1 MIDKKFTIAKT
12 GAGVKLKDFK
22 PPVPGLT
29 TKPSVIIGKAVV
41 QALQK
46 TFIVTGTEEEDQTAI
61 ASRQFN
67 TPVYSD
73 ITFEGSSYTDENN
86 NTITFQTVNI
96 QLVLLTVMNQ
106 KNIIR
111 TSLQGRNGDVLE
123 YISDGNYQIKVEGKI
138 FGNGANNY
146 PQEAVQ
152 ALIAICK
159 APQSITVTSDF
170 LKMFDISSIAVLSY
184 NIDQVEATRN
194 YQEFTINCL
203 SDKELILL
211 KNA

>member
-1 MIDKKFTIAKT
+1 MPDKKFTITKA

-22 PPVPGLT
+22 PPIPGLT

-41 QALQK
+41 QGLQK
-46 TFIVTGTEEEDQTAI
+46 TFIITGTEEEDKTAI
-61 ASRQFN
+61 SSRIFN

-73 ITFEGSSYTDENN
+73 ITFEGSSYIDENN
-86 NTITFQTVNI
+86 NTVTFQTVNI

-106 KNIIR
+106 KNIVR
-111 TSLQGRNGDVLE
+111 TTLQGRNGDVLE
-123 YISDGNYQIKVEGKI
+123 YISDGNYQIKIEGKI

-159 APQSITVTSDF
+159 APQSVTVTSEH
-170 LKMFDISSIAVLSY
+170 LKMFDISSLAVISY
-184 NIDQVEATRN
+184 NIDQIEATRN
-194 YQEFTINCL
+194 YQEFNLNCL